1 MSTRDVFTESGTAS
15 SSAQSQESGGAA
27 QQVSDK
33 AREATAQARDSAQ
46 QAAGQAQ
53 SKVREQVDTR
63 TTQLGDQIASTAQ
76 DVRSVGEELRKQGK
90 DGPARLAD
98 QAAERAERV
107 ADYMKRADADALLGE
122 LETFARQ
129 RPWAVMFGGLTL
141 GFLASRFIK
150 ASGAERYRSRSGNGD
165 LETDWSRAPASTF
178 GATTAP
184 APASTAVDTGE
195 GYAPVTS
202 ERAGRPVTSDPF
214 ADEPVTR
221 SPAIDD
227 LGIETRPRS
236 NDPWTDPDE
245 RRSTGL

>member
-1 MSTRDVFTESGTAS
+1 V
-15 SSAQSQESGGAA
+15 SQ
-27 QQVSDK
+27 K
-33 AREATAQARDSAQ
+33 AREATEQARDSAQ

-53 SKVREQVDTR
+53 SRVRQEVDTR

-107 ADYMKRADADALLGE
+107 AEYMRDADADSLLGG
-122 LETFARQ
+122 LEDLARR
-129 RPWAVMFGGLTL
+129 RPWAVMVGGLTL
-141 GFLASRFIK
+141 GFVASRFIK
-150 ASGAERYRSRSGNGD
+150 ASGEQRYRSRSGSSD

-178 GATTAP
+178 GATTSP

-195 GYAPVTS
+195 GYAPATS
-202 ERAGRPVTSDPF
+202 EVRATSEPF
-214 ADEPVTR
+214 ADDPLAP
-221 SPAIDD
+221 SPGVDD
-227 LGIETRPRS
+227 LGLERRPRS
-236 NDPWTDPDE
+236 EDLWDDPDE

>member
-1 MSTRDVFTESGTAS
+1 MSTRDIYTESGTAS
-15 SSAQSQESGGAA
+15 SSPHSEEGGGPA
-27 QQVSDK
+27 QQVSHR
-33 AREATAQARDSAQ
+33 AREATEQARDSAQ

-53 SKVREQVDTR
+53 SRVRQEVDTR

-107 ADYMKRADADALLGE
+107 ADYMRNADADSLLGE
-122 LETFARQ
+122 LEDVARR
-129 RPWAVMFGGLTL
+129 RPWAVMVGGLTL
-141 GFLASRFIK
+141 GFIASRFIK
-150 ASGAERYRSRSGNGD
+150 ASGEQRYRSRSGNSD

-178 GATTAP
+178 GATTSP

-195 GYAPVTS
+195 GYAPVSSEVPATS
-202 ERAGRPVTSDPF
+202 EPFLDDPL
-214 ADEPVTR
+214 AP
-221 SPAIDD
+221 SPGIDD
-227 LGIETRPRS
+227 LGVERRPRS
-236 NDPWTDPDE
+236 EDLWDDPDE